1 MNHVSWGDF
10 ILVCNTKVKYNFTE
24 KRICLKTLF
33 TLKADKKMYMW
44 FNAVSILVC
53 VLSIQIF
60 FVLVNDYE
68 DQIQKKTQDMDQQV
82 QLVSDLDSEV
92 KRLQVSHTDWKIN
105 AQKFPTLKF
114 LLIFSPL
121 NTVSGWQ

>member
-1 MNHVSWGDF
+1 MFEYPFYIKS
-10 ILVCNTKVKYNFTE
+10 KQE
-24 KRICLKTLF
+24 STLF
-33 TLKADKKMYMW
+33 LCTCMYIIY
-44 FNAVSILVC
+44 VK
-53 VLSIQIF
+53 IF

-105 AQKFPTLKF
+105 AQKFPILKF
-114 LLIFSPL
+114 LPIFSPL
-121 NTVSGWQ
+121 NTVIGWQ

>member
-1 MNHVSWGDF
+1 MYIIYV
-10 ILVCNTKVKYNFTE
+10 NF
-24 KRICLKTLF
+24 
-33 TLKADKKMYMW
+33 
-44 FNAVSILVC
+44 
-53 VLSIQIF
+53 F

-105 AQKFPTLKF
+105 AQKFPILKF
-114 LLIFSPL
+114 LPIFSPL
-121 NTVSGWQ
+121 NTVIGWQ